1 MQCKAAKNWK
11 YSVHLL
17 RLEIISS
24 IIAGY
29 LCVHVKLGEMI
40 IWRMDME
47 KDSLDKEEILYKQ
60 LAVDDSEILVA
71 NFADK

>member
-1 MQCKAAKNWK
+1 
-11 YSVHLL
+11 
-17 RLEIISS
+17 
-24 IIAGY
+24 
-29 LCVHVKLGEMI
+29 
-40 IWRMDME
+40 ME